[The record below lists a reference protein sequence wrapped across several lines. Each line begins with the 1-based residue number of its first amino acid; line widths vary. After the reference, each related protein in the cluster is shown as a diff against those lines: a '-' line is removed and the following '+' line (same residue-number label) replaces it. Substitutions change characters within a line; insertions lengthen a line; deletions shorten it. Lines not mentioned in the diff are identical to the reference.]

1 VSPALRKSLAPHV
14 AEAGHL
20 ADNALHRLRD
30 LAGDLVPNGLEVLG
44 LQGILPNHLSSWTA
58 GAPLAVH
65 FSEHL
70 SSTRPSFEVEL
81 AAYRIAEEA
90 VANAVLHSDA
100 TELHVTLGYTTL
112 GHNAGELNL
121 DIHDDGGGFDVEDAR
136 HQAAL
141 GNGTGIALMEQRA
154 AVLGGR
160 VQVISRPGAGTRV
173 LAVFPKR

>member
-1 VSPALRKSLAPHV
+1 
-14 AEAGHL
+14 
-20 ADNALHRLRD
+20 
-30 LAGDLVPNGLEVLG
+30 VLG